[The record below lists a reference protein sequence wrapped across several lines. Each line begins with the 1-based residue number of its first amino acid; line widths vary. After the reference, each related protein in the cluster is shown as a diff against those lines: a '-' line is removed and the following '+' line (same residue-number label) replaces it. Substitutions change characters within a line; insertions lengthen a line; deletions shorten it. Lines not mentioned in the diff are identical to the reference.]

1 MPPKIGLQVPLD
13 LSLESMLSVSAP
25 VVKQEESAP
34 VQATPE
40 PVKQEESKESKKVS
54 RNKASLT
61 WKQTGFSLSD
71 ATMTRLRLEA
81 FKTGRTMSQVAEQLL
96 SRHLPNHRIAS

>member
-25 VVKQEESAP
+25 VKQEEPAP
-34 VQATPE
+34 VQAAPE
-40 PVKQEESKESKKVS
+40 PAKQEEPKESRKVS
-54 RNKASLT
+54 SRKKASLT

-71 ATMTRLRLEA
+71 ATMTRLKLEA
-81 FKTGRTMSQVAEQLL
+81 FKTGSTMSQVAEQLL
-96 SRHLPNHRIAS
+96 SKHLPNHRIAS